1 VTSLA
6 KRGRLILRDR
16 ATAEPASAAAA
27 LNLTPR
33 EAEVLALLVAGR
45 TNRQIARALF
55 ISEKTA
61 SVHVTNLLRKL
72 GVADRYDAGAR
83 AGISP

>member
-1 VTSLA
+1 MV
-6 KRGRLILRDR
+6 
-16 ATAEPASAAAA
+16 ASAA

-55 ISEKTA
+55 ISEKKD

-72 GVADRYDAGAR
+72 GVTNRYDAAAAGAR